1 MVFCGVFRPCVVI
14 GWGVRCLVSVNIAAM
29 ARKTKASGE
38 AKLEAELVFGVEVVE
53 VVEDLLVLEL
63 VVEALVVDDPS

>member
-1 MVFCGVFRPCVVI
+1 M
-14 GWGVRCLVSVNIAAM
+14 SVNIAAM